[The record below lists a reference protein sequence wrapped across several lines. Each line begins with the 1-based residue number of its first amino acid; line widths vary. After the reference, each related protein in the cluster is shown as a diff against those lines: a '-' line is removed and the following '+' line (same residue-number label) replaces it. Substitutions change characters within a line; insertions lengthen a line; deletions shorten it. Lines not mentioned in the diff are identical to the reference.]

1 MRSTKKIRWFSRKP
15 AGVAA
20 VELAVSIPILTL
32 ITLGTI
38 EASGMI
44 FLQQSIE
51 VAAHEGARVA
61 LVPSTTSA
69 NVIAASNVIL
79 TGRNIQGTTV
89 TVSPGD
95 FANRPYGTFV
105 KVTVT
110 ASCDQNA
117 KFSPWFYQGQTLSAE
132 VEMMK
137 ETD

>member
-1 MRSTKKIRWFSRKP
+1 LKKP
-15 AGVAA
+15 AGIAA

-51 VAAHEGARVA
+51 IAAHEGARVA
-61 LVPSTTSA
+61 LVPSTNSA
-69 NVIAASNVIL
+69 NVIAASNVVL
-79 TGRNIQGTTV
+79 TGRNVQGTTV
-89 TVSPGD
+89 TVTPSD
-95 FANRPYGTFV
+95 FVNRPYGTFI

-110 ASCDQNA
+110 ASCNENA
-117 KFSPWFYQGQTLSAE
+117 KFSPWFYQGQTLVAE

>member
-1 MRSTKKIRWFSRKP
+1 MKKP
-15 AGVAA
+15 AGIAA

-51 VAAHEGARVA
+51 IAAHEGARVA
-61 LVPSTTSA
+61 LVPSTNSA
-69 NVIAASNVIL
+69 NVIAASNVVL
-79 TGRNIQGTTV
+79 TGRNVQGTTV
-89 TVSPGD
+89 TVTPSD
-95 FANRPYGTFV
+95 FVNRPYGTFI

-110 ASCDQNA
+110 ASCNENA
-117 KFSPWFYQGQTLSAE
+117 KFSPWFYQGQTLVAE

>member
-1 MRSTKKIRWFSRKP
+1 M
-15 AGVAA
+15 
-20 VELAVSIPILTL
+20 

-51 VAAHEGARVA
+51 IAAHEGARVA
-61 LVPSTTSA
+61 LVPSTRATNA
-69 NVIAASNVIL
+69 IAASNEVL
-79 TGRNIQGTTV
+79 SSRNIDGTTV
-89 TVSPGD
+89 TVTPSD
-95 FANRPYGTFV
+95 FENRPYGTFI

-110 ASCDQNA
+110 ASCDANA
-117 KFSPWFYQGQTLSAE
+117 KFSPWFYQGKTLVAE